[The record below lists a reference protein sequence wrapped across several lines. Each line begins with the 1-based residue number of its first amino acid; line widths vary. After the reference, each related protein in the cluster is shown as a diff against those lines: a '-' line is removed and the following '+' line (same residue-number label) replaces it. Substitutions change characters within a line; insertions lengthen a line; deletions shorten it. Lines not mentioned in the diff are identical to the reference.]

1 MKIKDILSEQPNSYQ
16 AGKSFAKK
24 ATSPS
29 QWGLGGDA
37 DYEGGK
43 AFVDKLLDPS
53 QWFKGGNKT
62 AQPQQTKQPVAKTNP
77 NELDL
82 GDKPPHEVRANLDNM
97 ISGKVFASDVSTAKS
112 IYDQMNKGTYKP
124 AVDIESTMRSL
135 KKVID
140 QQPLSKDD
148 TEIFKKL
155 KAAIS
160 NIN

>member
-43 AFVDKLLDPS
+43 DFVNKMLDPT
-53 QWFKGGNKT
+53 QWFKGGNNT

-77 NELDL
+77 NELNL
-82 GDKPPHEVRANLDNM
+82 GDKPPHEIRANLDNLISERYSHQMCQLLNLSM
-97 ISGKVFASDVSTAKS
+97 I
-112 IYDQMNKGTYKP
+112 
-124 AVDIESTMRSL
+124 R
-135 KKVID
+135 
-140 QQPLSKDD
+140 
-148 TEIFKKL
+148 
-155 KAAIS
+155 
-160 NIN
+160 